1 MTVYSR
7 DIIPVSAARSRFSEL
22 VDEAKAG
29 EDKIITKNGEAYVA
43 IIDVAKLD
51 YYRQL
56 ERERGRWLLL
66 EDLRRGLEDIKEGR
80 VMDAKTAFARVRK
93 EVEANRRRRAAK

>member
-7 DIIPVSAARSRFSEL
+7 DIVPLSAARARFSEL

-29 EDKIITKNGEAYVA
+29 DDKIITKGGEAYVA
-43 IIDVAKLD
+43 VIDIKKLD

-56 ERERGRWLLL
+56 ERERGQLLLL
-66 EDLRRGLEDIKEGR
+66 EDVERSLDDIAAGR
-80 VMDAKTAFARVRK
+80 VLTEKEFEQSLKARIARLARRK
-93 EVEANRRRRAAK
+93 KK

>member
-7 DIIPVSAARSRFSEL
+7 DIIPLSAARSRFSEL

-29 EDKIITKNGEAYVA
+29 DDKIITKNGEAYVA
-43 IIDVAKLD
+43 VIDVAKLD

-56 ERERGRWLLL
+56 ERERGKLLLL
-66 EDLRRGLEDIKEGR
+66 EDARRGLEDYEAGR
-80 VMDAKTAFARVRK
+80 VTGSKAFFSRVRR
-93 EVEANRRRRAAK
+93 EVKAKRQRRGAR

>member
-56 ERERGRWLLL
+56 ERERGQLLLL
-66 EDLRRGLEDIKEGR
+66 EDVRRGLEDMKAGR
-80 VMDAKTAFARVRK
+80 VTDAKTAFARVRR
-93 EVEANRRRRAAK
+93 EVAANRRRRAAK

>member
-56 ERERGRWLLL
+56 ERERGQLLLL
-66 EDLRRGLEDIKEGR
+66 EDARRGLEDMKAGR
-80 VMDAKTAFARVRK
+80 VTDGKTAFARVRK

>member
-7 DIIPVSAARSRFSEL
+7 DIVPLSAARARFSEL

-29 EDKIITKNGEAYVA
+29 DDKIITKNGEAYVA
-43 IIDVAKLD
+43 VIDIAKLD

-56 ERERGRWLLL
+56 ERERGDLLLL
-66 EDLRRGLEDIKEGR
+66 EDVERSLDDLEAGR
-80 VMDAKTAFARVRK
+80 VLTEGAFEKMLRERVKHLKQAKK
-93 EVEANRRRRAAK
+93 K